1 MSKKELLALF
11 LDRSGAGALLRS
23 AASWEGLL
31 VLNYHRVGPWP
42 TTVWDK
48 DLFSA
53 TQEGFHDQLSFLKAN
68 FDVVGFD
75 DFAGLG
81 NRRGR
86 HVQITFDD
94 GYRDNHDLAFP
105 VLSDLGLSATFFVC
119 TGFIDQGGV
128 PWWDELAW
136 IVNHSQSG
144 KQARFRGLEF
154 SLADPTQR
162 LATVRQLNALYDGL
176 TESERPG
183 FLDELAQALLSK
195 RCGPAEGASLWMT
208 WDMIRAMHQ
217 GGMTIG
223 GHTLN
228 HVELSRYS
236 ESDQLIEITGSCQR
250 IETEVGA
257 PVRTFSYPYGTQNS
271 FNNETRQALAN
282 AGIEYAY
289 SYSGGYQGVTGWDRY
304 DLKRTPVEAHHSQA
318 FFRSMLS
325 LPRLFA

>member
-1 MSKKELLALF
+1 MSKKELLALL

-23 AASWEGLL
+23 VASWEGLL

-42 TTVWDK
+42 TTVWDQ

-53 TQEGFHDQLSFLKAN
+53 TQQGFYDQLRFLKAN
-68 FDVVGFD
+68 FEVVGFD
-75 DFAGLG
+75 DIAGVG
-81 NRRGR
+81 KKRGR

-94 GYRDNHDLAFP
+94 GYRDNHDLAYP

-136 IVNHSQSG
+136 LVNHSQAG
-144 KQARFRGLEF
+144 KQAKFRGSQL
-154 SLADPTQR
+154 SLADPTQK
-162 LATVRQLNALYDGL
+162 LEAVRQLNAVYDDL
-176 TESERPG
+176 TESERSD

-195 RCGPAEGASLWMT
+195 RCGPADGASLWMT
-208 WDMIRAMHQ
+208 WDMIRAMHE

-236 ESDQLIEITGSCQR
+236 ESEQLIEITGSCQR
-250 IETEVGA
+250 IQAEVGA
-257 PVRTFSYPYGTQNS
+257 PVRTFSYPYGTQHS
-271 FNNETRQALAN
+271 FNNETRVALAN
-282 AGIEYAY
+282 SGIEYAY
-289 SYSGGYQGVTGWDRY
+289 SYSGGYQGLLGWDRY

-318 FFRSMLS
+318 FFRSMVS
-325 LPRLFA
+325 FPQLFA

>member
-1 MSKKELLALF
+1 MSKKELLALI

-23 AASWEGLL
+23 AASWQGLL

-42 TTVWDK
+42 STVWDR

-53 TQEGFHDQLSFLKAN
+53 TQQGFHDQLSFLKAN

-75 DFAGLG
+75 DIAEIEGK
-81 NRRGR
+81 RGR

-119 TGFIDQGGV
+119 TGFIDHGGV

-136 IVNHSQSG
+136 IVNHSQIG
-144 KQARFRGLEF
+144 NQASFRELDLR
-154 SLADPTQR
+154 LADSNQR
-162 LATVRQLNALYDGL
+162 LSAVRQLNALYDGL
-176 TESERPG
+176 TEQERQG
-183 FLDELAQALLSK
+183 LLDELAQALRSK
-195 RCGPAEGASLWMT
+195 RCGQADGASLWMT
-208 WDMIRAMHQ
+208 WDMIRAMHR

-228 HVELSRYS
+228 HVELSRFS
-236 ESDQLIEITGSCQR
+236 EPDQLIEITGSCQR
-250 IETEVGA
+250 IQSEVGA
-257 PVRTFSYPYGTQNS
+257 PVRTFSYPYGTQHS
-271 FNNETRQALAN
+271 FNNDTRLALAN

-289 SYSGGYQGVTGWDRY
+289 SYSGGYQGLTGWDRY
-304 DLKRTPVEAHHSQA
+304 DLKRTPVEAHHSPS
-318 FFRSMLS
+318 FFRAMLS
-325 LPRLFA
+325 LPKLFA